1 MTTKTVISALPE
13 EPAVREV
20 IPGVTTA
27 EEVRALLNYLG
38 DERNRFVT
46 AEQLAL
52 IGDIPDKLDSSAVR
66 WFGGTNLARGT
77 SDQWMTVADGD
88 YLAKKVKIGAW
99 EDGVTVSVSFQINA
113 CSTPNWVIDVID
125 EYDYTEAVLTNSSSD
140 DTLFYADFSLD
151 RNEESYRFDFR
162 VRSLSADDP
171 VEMDIRNLI
180 LRGAV
185 CDRFIA
191 VSASELADLDALL
204 QQQKYNLHVR
214 YSNGETLTVPL
225 PSAGRYCGITLKI
238 CNDSS
243 AALRLKAVSPL
254 CLIGLDKL
262 IRDGFEE
269 GFGCLH
275 SSEGEIPAWKALA
288 VPPRSYTEL
297 QAVGSA
303 SVTGWVIKYTYAIP
317 ES

>member
-1 MTTKTVISALPE
+1 MTTKTAISALPE

-52 IGDIPDKLDSSAVR
+52 IDDIPDKLDSSAVR

-162 VRSLSADDP
+162 VRSLSADEP
-171 VEMDIRNLI
+171 VEMDIRNLKI
-180 LRGAV
+180 ERGVTVTDWSPSPFIDYTSEEEEMVSGEQWFDVYGLYAQQAWVRTIAGRTAVTDADQLIPLMSGIGLFHCEGGFILNTGEYVIPPCSVTSAQNKDYYSFYVSHADQTLYLYIPQASVNLRG
-185 CDRFIA
+185 CDYIFRF
-191 VSASELADLDALL
+191 
-204 QQQKYNLHVR
+204 
-214 YSNGETLTVPL
+214 
-225 PSAGRYCGITLKI
+225 
-238 CNDSS
+238 
-243 AALRLKAVSPL
+243 
-254 CLIGLDKL
+254 
-262 IRDGFEE
+262 
-269 GFGCLH
+269 
-275 SSEGEIPAWKALA
+275 
-288 VPPRSYTEL
+288 
-297 QAVGSA
+297 
-303 SVTGWVIKYTYAIP
+303 KYTKW
-317 ES
+317 